1 MNKGGVHLQS
11 LNTMKMNKK
20 HILIKFV
27 NKLYIATKKAAW
39 MRTVT
44 TARKTCGF
52 FLASDWENPY
62 DLILRNKWKTIF

>member
-44 TARKTCGF
+44 TARKTCSF
-52 FLASDWENPY
+52 FFGMLFL
-62 DLILRNKWKTIF
+62 DLILRNNRNSFF

>member
-44 TARKTCGF
+44 TARKTCSFFFGF
-52 FLASDWENPY
+52 RLGEP
-62 DLILRNKWKTIF
+62 L